1 MALVKSQRYWLQWL
15 DGDADFVRIFA
26 FDLRKTFDSVSHSI
40 LCNKL
45 RELDINPYI
54 FNWLISYLSD
64 RKQRVVVDGV
74 TTKYL
79 NINKGVPQG
88 TVLGPILFSIM
99 INDLKPVFP
108 TSLLVKYADDV
119 TLSFPIRSK
128 DINSNVAQ
136 LEVNSIMQWADK
148 NYMKL
153 NLSKTWELLL
163 KGRTSLLPPI
173 PLTMV
178 QRKQKLRLLGV
189 TFEECPIVA
198 RR

>member
-1 MALVKSQRYWLQWL
+1 M
-15 DGDADFVRIFA
+15 
-26 FDLRKTFDSVSHSI
+26 
-40 LCNKL
+40 
-45 RELDINPYI
+45 
-54 FNWLISYLSD
+54 
-64 RKQRVVVDGV
+64 VVDGV

-128 DINSNVAQ
+128 DISSNVAQ
-136 LEVNSIMQWADK
+136 LEVNSIMQWAD
-148 NYMKL
+148 NNNMKL

-163 KGRTSLLPPI
+163 KGRTSQLPPI

-178 QRKQKLRLLGV
+178 ERKQKLRLLGV
-189 TFEECPIVA
+189 TFEECPTNWNTQIDNLLKKAGSRLYILRVCKYYGYSTNHLDLLFHSLVLSVFTYA
-198 RR
+198 IEVWGCCYYDYDYDLAFI